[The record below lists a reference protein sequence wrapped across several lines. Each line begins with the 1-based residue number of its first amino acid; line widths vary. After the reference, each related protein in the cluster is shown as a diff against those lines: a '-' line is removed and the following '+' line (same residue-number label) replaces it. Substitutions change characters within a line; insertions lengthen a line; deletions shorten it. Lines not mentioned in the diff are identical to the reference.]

1 MAHLIS
7 LSSVNIVHHVSAAKT
22 LKAIHNIIAVPTV
35 NDPSSIGKGCFYYL
49 PTKNQLAASGRFLVG
64 R

>member
-22 LKAIHNIIAVPTV
+22 LKAIHNIIVVPTV
-35 NDPSSIGKGCFYYL
+35 NDPSSIFRARLKQHPPVPPSTNLY
-49 PTKNQLAASGRFLVG
+49 A
-64 R
+64 